1 MKAVR
6 LVESVLVWV
15 VVAAGGCVSSASREV
30 VPAAQPGFP
39 RFLEAVASRDS
50 AGRLLAS
57 QRFREAAAAYLECAA
72 RLPDLIAP
80 GWTFYEAATA
90 YALAKDPDAA
100 FGALESAQAHGFHDA
115 SGLASD
121 TALARLPRT
130 ERWRGLSAGVST
142 NEKRYRSAHA
152 NPARAQIH
160 TEDIPRFWRAFDL
173 AAGQDST
180 AAAAV
185 FLREYIAQGTRG
197 LFDFYRMKIVSP
209 TRLARTT
216 GRFPR
221 FYESIRRP
229 TSELPGLEPV
239 IRRVFQDTKALY
251 PEVIYPDLYFV
262 IGRIN
267 SAGTA
272 TDYGLFFGAE
282 QNVASSSTVLDELPE
297 TLRRIVFPREELPH
311 VIAHELVHFQQHY
324 ADKHTLLDV
333 ALIEGGATFIAQ
345 LVLPVQRTPYFRT
358 WGAAHEREVWARF
371 AGAMNSDSIA
381 NWVGNTGTEA
391 WPADLGRLVGYQISQ
406 AYYDSMSDKK
416 KAIRDLIRLEDSRAI
431 LRASRYGGQLGQ

>member
-1 MKAVR
+1 MAK
-6 LVESVLVWV
+6 
-15 VVAAGGCVSSASREV
+15 
-30 VPAAQPGFP
+30 
-39 RFLEAVASRDS
+39 RDS
-50 AGRLLAS
+50 AGRLFAS
-57 QRFREAAAAYLECAA
+57 QRFREAAAAYLESAA
-72 RLPDLIAP
+72 GVPDLITP

-90 YALAKDPDAA
+90 YALAKDAEAA
-100 FGALESAQAHGFHDA
+100 FGALDSARAHGFHDS

-121 TALARLPRT
+121 TALATLPRT
-130 ERWRGLSAGVST
+130 ERWRALSAGVSA
-142 NEKRYRSAHA
+142 NEERYRSAHA
-152 NPARAQIH
+152 DPARARIN

-173 AAGQDST
+173 AARQDST

-185 FLREYIAQGTRG
+185 FQREYIAQGTRG

-209 TRLARTT
+209 TRLARATR
-216 GRFPR
+216 RFPR

-239 IRRVFQDTKALY
+239 IRRVFRDTKALY
-251 PEVIYPDLYFV
+251 PEAIYPDLYFV
-262 IGRIN
+262 IGRVS
-267 SAGTA
+267 SAGTV

-282 QNVASSSTVLDELPE
+282 QNVGSSSTVLDELPE

-345 LVLPVQRTPYFRT
+345 LVLPVRKVPYFRT

-371 AGAMNSDSIA
+371 AGEMNGDSIA
-381 NWVGNTGTEA
+381 NWLGNSDTATES
-391 WPADLGRLVGYQISQ
+391 WPADLGYFVGYQISQ
-406 AYYDSMSDKK
+406 AYYDGIPDKK
-416 KAIRDLIRLEDSRAI
+416 KAIRDLIRLEDPRAI
-431 LRASRYGGQLGQ
+431 LRASRYGEQFGR